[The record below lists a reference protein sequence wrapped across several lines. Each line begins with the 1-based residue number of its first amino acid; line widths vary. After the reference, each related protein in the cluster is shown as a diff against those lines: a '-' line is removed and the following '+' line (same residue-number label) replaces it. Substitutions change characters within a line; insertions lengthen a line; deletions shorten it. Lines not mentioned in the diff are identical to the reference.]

1 MGCCEYRSSKMSW
14 LNSIIDLLWR
24 VVVEIASIF
33 YESSVF
39 ILLGFALAGV
49 LHEFVPLKVVARRL
63 GKPGFKSIF
72 WATALGAPL
81 PLCSCGVLPTAAA
94 LRRKGASKPAV
105 ASFIVSVPE
114 TGVDSIAVS
123 YGLMGPIMAIYR
135 PIVAVVTAT
144 VAGIACLFITRD
156 EEDEIDPDDLLEI
169 EHHGHD
175 HDHDHSHHHHDLDD
189 EPDQSGS
196 KRSTRKSVG
205 LHAGKSGRGKRW
217 GGRLKR
223 MTGYGF
229 RTIVDEVAFW
239 IVAGLIVTGILMAL
253 LPEDFFSRSL
263 GLDSGILPML
273 LMAVIGVPL
282 YTCASMSTPI
292 AAGLVATGL
301 SPGAALVFLLA
312 GPATSI
318 ASLTIVGKL
327 LGRRSMI
334 AYLATIIVV
343 AISAGLLLDLFAAD
357 QIRQA
362 TVSTFESPD
371 GQFEQVLKAFCAL
384 IFLALFVDSLGRKS
398 YREPLSDIRNQGS
411 LLYAGIRHVRR
422 LGYML
427 GAALLIALAIPAF
440 TLRVGPG
447 QQGIIMRFGE
457 VVREDLQPGLYAH
470 FPWPVDS
477 TRLIDTSRVR
487 GIFVAESTQEY
498 LTSDE
503 NVIALTSIIQYR
515 VTGSYAFEFGGEK
528 NVNLLSDLASRIL
541 VQEILSRPIDE
552 IYTTQRSAVEAA
564 YRAKLAEDIAGLQQG
579 FELVEARLEHVHAP
593 DAVHDAFRDVSSAL
607 EDRQRAT
614 FVADGQAIELVTD
627 ARGLYA
633 EAVTV
638 AEGEAG
644 ARVRIAEGLAASFV
658 PQAEEFREQPE
669 IGRYRLRME
678 AVERSFV
685 RPNKYL
691 NTVPGSQSVD
701 LWIDPGQEDVIK
713 FNYRE

>member
-1 MGCCEYRSSKMSW
+1 MSW
-14 LNSIIDLLWR
+14 LSSTLNMLWQ
-24 VVVEIASIF
+24 VVLEIASIF

-39 ILLGFALAGV
+39 ILLGFTLAGI
-49 LHEFVPLKVVARRL
+49 LHEFVPLKMVARRL

-135 PIVAVVTAT
+135 PIVAIVTAT

-156 EEDEIDPDDLLEI
+156 EKDTIDEDDLREI
-169 EHHGHD
+169 EQSHD
-175 HDHDHSHHHHDLDD
+175 HDHDDGHGHHHHDLDD
-189 EPDQSGS
+189 DDPHTHAHG
-196 KRSTRKSVG
+196 KRAARESV
-205 LHAGKSGRGKRW
+205 APRGKKAKRKEW
-217 GGRLKR
+217 IARLKR
-223 MTGYGF
+223 MGGYGF

-239 IVAGLIVTGILMAL
+239 IVAGLVVTGILMAF
-253 LPEDFFSRSL
+253 LPEDFFSSSL

-318 ASLTIVGKL
+318 ASLSIVGKL
-327 LGRRSMI
+327 LGRRSMV

-343 AISAGLLLDLFAAD
+343 AISAGLLLDLFAGE

-362 TVSTFESPD
+362 TVSTFETPD
-371 GQFEQVLKAFCAL
+371 GPFEQTFKALCAL
-384 IFLALFVDSLGRKS
+384 IFLALFIDSLGRKS
-398 YREPLSDIRNQGS
+398 YQEPMRDIRKQGR
-411 LLYAGIRHVRR
+411 LLYAGIHHVRR
-422 LGYML
+422 LGYL
-427 GAALLIALAIPAF
+427 LAAALLILFTIPAL
-440 TLRVGPG
+440 TLSVGPG

-457 VVREDLQPGLYAH
+457 VVRDKLEPGLYVH
-470 FPWPVDS
+470 FPWPIDT
-477 TRLIDTSRVR
+477 TRLVDTSIVR
-487 GIFVAESTQEY
+487 SVNVSNTTQEF

-503 NVIALTSIIQYR
+503 NVISLTSIIQYR
-515 VTGSYAFEFGGEK
+515 VSDSYAYEFVGEK
-528 NVNLLSDLASRIL
+528 DVQLIRDLASRIL
-541 VQEILSRPIDE
+541 VKEILSRPIDE

-564 YRAKLAEDIAGLQQG
+564 YREQLALDIAALGQG
-579 FELVEARLEHVHAP
+579 FELLEARLEHVHAP
-593 DAVHDAFRDVSSAL
+593 ETVHNAFRDVSSAL

-614 FVADGQAIELVTD
+614 FEADGEAIELVTD
-627 ARGLYA
+627 ARGLYE
-633 EAVTV
+633 EAVAV
-638 AEGEAG
+638 AEGDAV
-644 ARVRIAEGLAASFV
+644 ARVEIATGRAASFL
-658 PQAEEFREQPE
+658 PQAEAFADQPG

-678 AVERSFV
+678 AIERSFV
-685 RPNKYL
+685 KPNKYL
-691 NTVPGSQSVD
+691 NTVPDSQGVD
-701 LWIDPGQEDVIK
+701 LWIEPEQEDVIK

>member
-1 MGCCEYRSSKMSW
+1 MNWLSS
-14 LNSIIDLLWR
+14 IADFLWR
-24 VVVEIASIF
+24 VVLEVASVF

-39 ILLGFALAGV
+39 ILLGFTLAGI
-49 LHEFVPLKVVARRL
+49 LFEFVPIKLVAKRL
-63 GKPGFKSIF
+63 GKPGFRSVF

-94 LRRKGASKPAV
+94 LRRKGASKPAT

-114 TGVDSIAVS
+114 TGVDSIAVT
-123 YGLMGPIMAIYR
+123 YGLMGPVMAIYR
-135 PIVAVVTAT
+135 PIVAIITAT

-156 EEDEIDPDDLLEI
+156 EEDAVDEDDLRKI

-175 HDHDHSHHHHDLDD
+175 HEHGHHHHHDLDD
-189 EPDQSGS
+189 DSDNGGGKRAA
-196 KRSTRKSVG
+196 KRSAAARGS
-205 LHAGKSGRGKRW
+205 AQGRRKRW
-217 GGRLKR
+217 GDRLKR
-223 MTGYGF
+223 MGVYGF

-239 IVAGLIVTGILMAL
+239 IVAGLVVTGILMAL
-253 LPEDFFSRSL
+253 LPDDFFSTSL
-263 GLDSGILPML
+263 GLDSGIVPML

-327 LGRRSMI
+327 LGRWSMI
-334 AYLATIIVV
+334 AYLTSIIVI
-343 AISAGLLLDLFAAD
+343 AIAAGLVLDFFAAD
-357 QIRQA
+357 QIREA
-362 TVSTFESPD
+362 TRSTFDSAD
-371 GQFEQVLKAFCAL
+371 GPIEQVFKSLCAI
-384 IFLALFVDSLGRKS
+384 IFIALFVNSMGRKS
-398 YREPLSDIRNQGS
+398 YREPLSDIRTQGS
-411 LLYAGIRHVRR
+411 LLYSGFRHIRR
-422 LGYML
+422 LGSVF
-427 GAALLIALAIPAF
+427 GIALILALAVPLV

-447 QQGIIMRFGE
+447 QQGIIVRFGE
-457 VVREDLQPGLYAH
+457 VVRESLEPGLYVH
-470 FPWPVDS
+470 FPWPIDS
-477 TRLIDTSRVR
+477 TRVVDTATVR
-487 GIFVAESTQEY
+487 EIFVAQSTQEY

-515 VTGSYAFEFGGEK
+515 VNDSYAYEFAGEK
-528 NVNLLSDLASRIL
+528 NIELLRDLADRIL

-552 IYTTQRSAVEAA
+552 IYTTQRSAVETA
-564 YRAKLAEDIAGLQQG
+564 YRNKLADDIAALGQG

-593 DAVHDAFRDVSSAL
+593 EAVHDAFRDVSSAL
-607 EDRQRAT
+607 EDRQRAA

-627 ARGLYA
+627 ARGAYS

-644 ARVRIAEGLAASFV
+644 ARVHIAQGLASSFI
-658 PQAEEFREQPE
+658 PQAEAYREQPD
-669 IGRYRLRME
+669 ISRFRLRME
-678 AVERSFV
+678 AVERSLAE
-685 RPNKYL
+685 PNKYL

-701 LWIDPGQEDVIK
+701 LWIDPNQEDVIK

>member
-1 MGCCEYRSSKMSW
+1 MSW
-14 LNSIIDLLWR
+14 LSSIVDVILRILF
-24 VVVEIASIF
+24 EIASVF

-49 LHEFVPLKVVARRL
+49 LHEFVPLKVVSRRL

-123 YGLMGPIMAIYR
+123 YGLMGPVMAIYR
-135 PIVAVVTAT
+135 PIVAVITAT

-156 EEDEIDPDDLLEI
+156 EQDSIDADDLRDI

-175 HDHDHSHHHHDLDD
+175 HDHHHHHDLDD
-189 EPDQSGS
+189 EDE
-196 KRSTRKSVG
+196 
-205 LHAGKSGRGKRW
+205 HANDERADPQAGRVRRW
-217 GGRLKR
+217 AGRLNR
-223 MTGYGF
+223 MSAYGF

-239 IVAGLIVTGILMAL
+239 IVAGLVVTGILMAL
-253 LPEDFFSRSL
+253 LPDDFFSSSL
-263 GLDSGILPML
+263 GLDSGIVPML

-327 LGRRSMI
+327 LGRRSMV
-334 AYLATIIVV
+334 AYLASIIVV
-343 AISAGLLLDLFAAD
+343 AIAAGLLLDAIAGD
-357 QIRQA
+357 AVRRA
-362 TVSTFESPD
+362 TVNTFESPD
-371 GQFEQVLKAFCAL
+371 GPIEQALKVLSAL
-384 IFLALFVDSLGRKS
+384 IFLALFVNSLGRHS
-398 YREPLSDIRNQGS
+398 YREPISDIRKQGS
-411 LLYAGIRHVRR
+411 LLYAGMHHIRR
-422 LGYML
+422 LGF
-427 GAALLIALAIPAF
+427 AIASTLLIIAAIPAL

-457 VVREDLQPGLYAH
+457 VVRDGLEPGLYVH
-470 FPWPVDS
+470 FPWPVHT
-477 TRLIDTSRVR
+477 TRLVDTSTVR
-487 GIFVAESTQEY
+487 GMYISESTQEY

-503 NVIALTSIIQYR
+503 NVIALTSVIQYR
-515 VTGSYAFEFGGEK
+515 VNDSYAFEFGGEK
-528 NVNLLSDLASRIL
+528 DVDLLSDLASRIL

-552 IYTTQRSAVEAA
+552 IYTTQRLAVEAA
-564 YRAKLAEDIAGLQQG
+564 YREKLAQEVAALQQG

-593 DAVHDAFRDVSSAL
+593 DLVHSAFRDVSSAL
-607 EDRQRAT
+607 EDRERAT
-614 FVADGQAIELVTD
+614 FEANGQAIALVTD
-627 ARGLYA
+627 ARGRYA
-633 EAVTV
+633 EAISS
-638 AEGEAG
+638 AEGAAD
-644 ARVRIAEGLAASFV
+644 ARVRIAEGLASSFI
-658 PQAEEFREQPE
+658 PQAEVYRQEPE
-669 IGRYRLRME
+669 IGRYRLRLE
-678 AVERSFV
+678 AIERSLV
-685 RPNKYL
+685 RPKKYL

-701 LWIDPGQEDVIK
+701 LWIDPEQEDVIK
-713 FNYRE
+713 FEYGE

>member
-1 MGCCEYRSSKMSW
+1 MSW
-14 LNSIIDLLWR
+14 LNSTIDFLWQ
-24 VVVEIASIF
+24 VVLEIASVF
-33 YESSVF
+33 YESSIF
-39 ILLGFALAGV
+39 ILLGFTLAGI
-49 LHEFVPLKVVARRL
+49 LFEFVPIKLVARRL

-94 LRRKGASKPAV
+94 LRRKGASKPAT

-114 TGVDSIAVS
+114 TGVDSIAVT
-123 YGLMGPIMAIYR
+123 YGLMGPVMAVYR

-144 VAGIACLFITRD
+144 AAGIACLFITRN
-156 EEDEIDPDDLLEI
+156 EEDAIDEDDLLEI

-175 HDHDHSHHHHDLDD
+175 HDDHHHHHHHGLDD
-189 EPDQSGS
+189 EHDHP
-196 KRSTRKSVG
+196 
-205 LHAGKSGRGKRW
+205 HGKRAARKTSGPHSKKSNRRIRW
-217 GGRLKR
+217 EGRLKR
-223 MTGYGF
+223 MTVYGF

-239 IVAGLIVTGILMAL
+239 IVAGLIVTGLLMAL
-253 LPEDFFSRSL
+253 LPEDFFSSSL

-318 ASLTIVGKL
+318 ASLTIVGKI
-327 LGRRSMI
+327 LGRWSMI
-334 AYLATIIVV
+334 AYLASIMVI
-343 AISAGLLLDLFAAD
+343 AIAAGLLLDFFAAD

-362 TVSTFESPD
+362 TVSTFENAD
-371 GQFEQVLKAFCAL
+371 GPLEQVFKILSAL
-384 IFLALFVDSLGRKS
+384 IFLALFVNSLGRKS
-398 YREPLSDIRNQGS
+398 YREPLSDVRTQS
-411 LLYAGIRHVRR
+411 TLLYAGIRHIKR
-422 LGYML
+422 LSYGL
-427 GAALLIALAIPAF
+427 GAAILIALAIPAI

-457 VVREDLQPGLYAH
+457 VVQEGLEPGLYAH

-477 TRLIDTSRVR
+477 TRLVDTSAVR
-487 GIFVAESTQEY
+487 GMYIAKSSQEY

-503 NVIALTSIIQYR
+503 NVISLTSIIQYR
-515 VTGSYAFEFGGEK
+515 VNDSYAFEFNGEK
-528 NVNLLSDLASRIL
+528 DVELLKDLASRIL
-541 VQEILSRPIDE
+541 VREILSRPIDE

-564 YRAKLAEDIAGLQQG
+564 YRTKLAADIAGLQQG

-593 DAVHDAFRDVSSAL
+593 DAVHNAFRDVSSAL

-614 FVADGQAIELVTD
+614 FEADGQAIEIVTD
-627 ARGLYA
+627 ARGQY
-633 EAVTV
+633 EEVTAV

-644 ARVRIAEGLAASFV
+644 ARVQIAEGLASSFI
-658 PQAEEFREQPE
+658 PQAEVFREQPE
-669 IGRYRLRME
+669 INRFRLWME
-678 AVERSFV
+678 AVERSFAE
-685 RPNKYL
+685 PNKYL

-701 LWIDPGQEDVIK
+701 LWIDPNEEDVIK
-713 FNYRE
+713 FKYRE